1 MIWWNLFHQHV
12 GNAWEGLSC
21 DGGSSASPFLS
32 GTEGGTTRFSLSKP
46 AGKGELE
53 GIYKYYLLHS
63 TATQL
68 QYVI

>member
-1 MIWWNLFHQHV
+1 MMEVVQPL
-12 GNAWEGLSC
+12 LSC
-21 DGGSSASPFLS
+21 QELR
-32 GTEGGTTRFSLSKP
+32 GGTTRFSLSKP